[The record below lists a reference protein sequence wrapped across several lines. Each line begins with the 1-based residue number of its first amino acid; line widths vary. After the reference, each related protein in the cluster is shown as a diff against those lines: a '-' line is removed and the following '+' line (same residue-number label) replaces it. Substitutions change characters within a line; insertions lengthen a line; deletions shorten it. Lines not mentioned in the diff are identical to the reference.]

1 MFAFVSLTMQT
12 KRSIEPEKLKRV
24 AYVLKT
30 IAHHVRLEILE
41 ILEAEEPLSV
51 STILERLDAD
61 VEQSMLSHHL
71 IKMRDNGILES
82 TKEGKHVLYQI
93 SDRDV
98 LKIFDCMESCD
109 FI

>member
-1 MFAFVSLTMQT
+1 MQT

-24 AYVLKT
+24 AHVLKT
-30 IAHHVRLEILE
+30 IAHPVRLEILE
-41 ILEAEEPLSV
+41 LLETQEPLAVSV
-51 STILERLDAD
+51 ILDGLRSD

-82 TKEGKHVLYQI
+82 EKSGKHVLYRI